1 MSKTEEIEHKY
12 LVTGLV
18 TMDMVLKR
26 EKMEVK
32 YGPDDTR
39 ARRITDMKTG
49 EMYYEGVI
57 KSPTGFGKA
66 MEEDMKNPEM
76 VFKTMDGDVHE
87 KVRSYIRD
95 GSTLIVVDTF
105 QSGPNGGF
113 MLAEIEKAPG
123 QPWPPKA
130 LPDWLG
136 KDVTGDPRFFSKNI
150 FTTKLSSPIGAVV
163 IQEGYSEKH
172 GDTVTLANRQP
183 EQPES
188 LINESCHNRLLR
200 QEEVSSMMNNGPK
213 AMPSPPEYVIR
224 VYLDDGRVAEYSVE
238 SEASVRE
245 HASAIVK
252 DGYRHNDGQVFEH
265 YPPHRIMKVKC
276 VGSIHTKY
284 PSVWSGT

>member
-113 MLAEIEKAPG
+113 ML
-123 QPWPPKA
+123 
-130 LPDWLG
+130 
-136 KDVTGDPRFFSKNI
+136 RRSK
-150 FTTKLSSPIGAVV
+150 KHQDSRGLQRRCQIGWA
-163 IQEGYSEKH
+163 K
-172 GDTVTLANRQP
+172 T
-183 EQPES
+183 
-188 LINESCHNRLLR
+188 
-200 QEEVSSMMNNGPK
+200 
-213 AMPSPPEYVIR
+213 
-224 VYLDDGRVAEYSVE
+224 
-238 SEASVRE
+238 
-245 HASAIVK
+245 
-252 DGYRHNDGQVFEH
+252 
-265 YPPHRIMKVKC
+265 
-276 VGSIHTKY
+276 
-284 PSVWSGT
+284 